1 MPHFEAFCPRALPFI
16 TPDLASLVRVRT
28 RRHGEI
34 PNSVRASG
42 SEKFRLESFIQLGGG
57 YYFDGRY
64 ISFRFWDPW
73 ASSCLAAQSH
83 EEGDGSPNPK

>member
-57 YYFDGRY
+57 VLLRWKVY
-64 ISFRFWDPW
+64 I
-73 ASSCLAAQSH
+73 LQIL
-83 EEGDGSPNPK
+83 GSLGIFVPSGPES